1 MLGNSNTIKII
12 FLFLLS
18 FLLLLNGCQSGH
30 NSNLSESN
38 DVYNTEVTLLA
49 YVAAGIREPLE
60 EIASLYS
67 QQYGVNVNFVFNNSG
82 RLLSQAELSSQG
94 DIYLSSDDYFM
105 NQAIN
110 KNLIARQE
118 QVAFFVPAIVVQQD
132 NPLNIK
138 NMNDLTEPGLEII
151 VCEESTAMGRAA
163 KHIFENNQLTESI
176 TPNISARVAT
186 APQVALNIAL
196 GQGDAGITGRNSV
209 GEMSNKLEVITIP
222 PEQNFPTS
230 ISAGVLSS
238 STNPDQALDLLEFM
252 TSPEGQQIFINI
264 YQAWI

>member
-118 QVAFFVPAIVVQQD
+118 
-132 NPLNIK
+132 
-138 NMNDLTEPGLEII
+138 
-151 VCEESTAMGRAA
+151 
-163 KHIFENNQLTESI
+163 
-176 TPNISARVAT
+176 
-186 APQVALNIAL
+186 
-196 GQGDAGITGRNSV
+196 
-209 GEMSNKLEVITIP
+209 
-222 PEQNFPTS
+222 
-230 ISAGVLSS
+230 
-238 STNPDQALDLLEFM
+238 
-252 TSPEGQQIFINI
+252 
-264 YQAWI
+264 